1 VSGEL
6 GITEGALKVTV
17 HRLRRRFGELV
28 RAQIAQTVDNPDEI
42 DDEIREL
49 FASLN

>member
-1 VSGEL
+1 V
-6 GITEGALKVTV
+6 KVTV

-28 RAQIAQTVDNPDEI
+28 REQIAQTVDDPEAV

-49 FASLN
+49 FAALS